1 MVNIA
6 ILEDDVSVAKT
17 LQRVLE
23 TYARQNDAA
32 FNIRIFPNAEVFLAD
47 AKTSFDI
54 AFMDIELPGMNGM
67 DAAFKL
73 RETDRQVII
82 IFVTNMAQ
90 YAVKGYE
97 VNALYYIIKPVTYQS
112 VAYKLKRAL
121 ALHEANAQ
129 TDLVLRQNSG
139 FARISTRDLLY
150 VEISN
155 HKLMYHTAAETV
167 ATYGSLADAEAAL
180 KGRGFFRCNS
190 CYLVNA
196 RHIASVA
203 GHFVMLSDG
212 TQLQISHPRK
222 KQFMT
227 ELGAWLGEG
236 NL

>member
-6 ILEDDVSVAKT
+6 ILEDDSTVAKA
-17 LQRVLE
+17 LQRILD
-23 TYARQNDAA
+23 TYASQNGVE
-32 FNIRIFPNAEVFLAD
+32 FNIQTFTNAELFLSD
-47 AKTSFDI
+47 SKTSWDI

-73 RETDRQVII
+73 READKQVII

-90 YAVKGYE
+90 YAVRGYE
-97 VNALYYIIKPVTYQS
+97 VNALYYIIKPVTWQN
-112 VAYKLKRAL
+112 VAHKLKKAL
-121 ALHEANAQ
+121 ALHEANAE
-129 TDLVLRQNSG
+129 TNLVLRQSNG
-139 FARISTRDLLY
+139 FARISTRSLMY

-155 HKLMYHTAAETV
+155 HKLMYHTDAGVLT
-167 ATYGSLADAEAAL
+167 TYGSLGEVESKL
-180 KGRGFFRCNS
+180 QGHGFFRCNS

-196 RHIASVA
+196 KYISSVA
-203 GHFVMLSDG
+203 GHSVILSDG

-227 ELGAWLGEG
+227 DLGAWLGEG